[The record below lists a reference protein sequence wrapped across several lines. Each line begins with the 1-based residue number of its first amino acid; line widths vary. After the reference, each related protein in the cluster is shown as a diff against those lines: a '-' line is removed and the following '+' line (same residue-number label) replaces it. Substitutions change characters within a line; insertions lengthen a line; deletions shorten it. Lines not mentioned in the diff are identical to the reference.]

1 MRIGTLLLVCSW
13 AIQVRADEIPAAFH
27 DRYQEQTFK
36 FAEDDGP
43 GFAKHRVDGYTKVI
57 GWQLNDSWYLGRQK
71 GPQSGLAL
79 LWQGEHNQ
87 FSLGTKGMR
96 LTRRF

>member
-1 MRIGTLLLVCSW
+1 M
-13 AIQVRADEIPAAFH
+13 QVRADEVQATFH
-27 DRYQEQTFK
+27 DRNAEQPFE
-36 FAEDDGP
+36 FAGDDGS

-71 GPQSGLAL
+71 GEQSGLAL

-87 FSLGTKGMR
+87 FSLGTNGMR